1 MQNKELIRMYAF
13 LPVKLSELSK
23 VNPEAAIEI
32 LQDWGAGRKSIR
44 KLWSATID
52 ALVKSDTKSNS
63 DNE

>member
-1 MQNKELIRMYAF
+1 MHKKELIQMYAF

-44 KLWSATID
+44 NLWGATID
-52 ALVKSDTKSNS
+52 ALVESDKKSNS
-63 DNE
+63 DQE

>member
-1 MQNKELIRMYAF
+1 MHNKELVRMYAF

-23 VNPEAAIEI
+23 VNPEATIEI

-52 ALVKSDTKSNS
+52 ALDESDTKSNK
-63 DNE
+63 D

>member
-1 MQNKELIRMYAF
+1 MHKKELIQMYAF

-44 KLWSATID
+44 KLWGATID
-52 ALVKSDTKSNS
+52 ALVESDTKSNS
-63 DNE
+63 DHE

>member
-1 MQNKELIRMYAF
+1 MHKKELIQMYAS

-44 KLWSATID
+44 KLWGATST
-52 ALVKSDTKSNS
+52 L
-63 DNE
+63 